1 MVLSRPLWGRTRAEI
16 ARRVCEP
23 SIYTGR
29 SAVLCGT
36 LRLVVLVFG
45 DVELDP
51 ARYDLRRAG
60 TRVHVEPQVF
70 EVLTYLATH
79 HDRVVTNEELMDQVW
94 GDRFVSDTAIKSRIK
109 QARRAIGDDG
119 TAQRIIR
126 TVHGRGYRFMLAPT
140 THEPDESG
148 PAGASGPEA
157 PIRYA
162 LSDGLNIAYQVTG
175 AGETDIVLVAGFVSH
190 LELDWQHPAHA
201 EFLNGLGSFG
211 RLIRFDKRGTGMSD
225 RPADLP
231 DLETRMHDLL
241 AVMAAAQSRR
251 AVLIGYSEG
260 GPLTTLFAAA
270 HPDRVEALILYG
282 SYARRLQ
289 APGYP
294 WGHTPAERERYAERL
309 ADEWSWEA
317 DLQSM
322 GPSADD
328 EMAKWWGRRARASA
342 TPSTISSLILMN
354 SKIDVRD
361 VLPSVRV
368 PTLGVHRSGDRDS
381 RVEEGRYLAE
391 HIPGAR
397 FVELSGADHF
407 VAMNSAQILEQIGA
421 FLGDHRPVTLAATAL
436 LAVLVLTGR
445 DAQRAARELGGGDA
459 RPGRTGEGQ
468 PAVAFDGP
476 ATAIRAGLRYL
487 DRAPTAE
494 IGMGLHIAEVE
505 RTGALIDG
513 AGVSQAVE
521 LASRAPARQIWLS
534 AAVRDLVAGSG
545 LDVEPCA
552 EDASDGR
559 GPAFRVS

>member
-1 MVLSRPLWGRTRAEI
+1 
-16 ARRVCEP
+16 
-23 SIYTGR
+23 
-29 SAVLCGT
+29 
-36 LRLVVLVFG
+36 VVLVFG

-79 HDRVVTNEELMDQVW
+79 YDRVVTNEELMDQVW

-119 TAQRIIR
+119 TTQRIIR
-126 TVHGRGYRFMLAPT
+126 TVHGRGYRFMLVPS
-140 THEPDESG
+140 THDPDESG
-148 PAGASGPEA
+148 VAGASGPES

-201 EFLNGLGSFG
+201 QFLHGLGSFG
-211 RLIRFDKRGTGMSD
+211 RLIRFDKRGTGLSD

-231 DLETRMHDLL
+231 DLETRMHDVLS
-241 AVMAAAQSRR
+241 VMAAAQSRR
-251 AVLIGYSEG
+251 AVLFGYSEG
-260 GPLTTLFAAA
+260 GPLATLFAAA

-282 SYARRLQ
+282 TYARRLQ
-289 APGYP
+289 GPGYP

-309 ADEWSWEA
+309 AGEWSWEA

-322 GPSADD
+322 CPSADD
-328 EMAKWWGRRARASA
+328 ELAKWWGRRARASA
-342 TPSTISSLILMN
+342 TPSTIRALILMN

-368 PTLGVHRSGDRDS
+368 PTLVMHRSGDRDS
-381 RVEEGRYLAE
+381 RVEEGRYVAE

-397 FVELSGADHF
+397 FVELSGVDHF
-407 VAMNSAQILEQIGA
+407 VAVHSRQIVDQVAA
-421 FLGDHRPVTLAATAL
+421 FLGDHRPVTLPATAL
-436 LAVLVLTGR
+436 MAVLVLTGR
-445 DAQRAARELGGGDA
+445 DAQRAARELGGSDA
-459 RPGRTGEGQ
+459 RPGRTSDGR

-476 ATAIRAGLRYL
+476 ATAIRAGLRFL
-487 DRAPTAE
+487 DRSPNAE
-494 IGMGLHIAEVE
+494 VGMGLHIAEVE
-505 RTGALIDG
+505 RTGVFIDG
-513 AGVSQAVE
+513 AGVSHAVD
-521 LASRAPARQIWLS
+521 LATRAPVREIWLS
-534 AAVRDLVAGSG
+534 TTVRDLIADSD
-545 LDVEPCA
+545 LRVEPSGEEA
-552 EDASDGR
+552 NDGR
-559 GPAFRVS
+559 AQAFRVI

>member
-1 MVLSRPLWGRTRAEI
+1 
-16 ARRVCEP
+16 
-23 SIYTGR
+23 
-29 SAVLCGT
+29 
-36 LRLVVLVFG
+36 LVFG

-119 TAQRIIR
+119 TTQRIIR
-126 TVHGRGYRFMLAPT
+126 TVHGRGYRFMLVPT
-140 THEPDESG
+140 THDQDESSV
-148 PAGASGPEA
+148 AGASGPES

-201 EFLNGLGSFG
+201 RFLHGLGSFG
-211 RLIRFDKRGTGMSD
+211 RLIRFDKRGTGLSD
-225 RPADLP
+225 RPADIP
-231 DLETRMHDLL
+231 DLETRMHDVLS
-241 AVMAAAQSRR
+241 VMAAAQSRR
-251 AVLIGYSEG
+251 AVLFGYSEG
-260 GPLTTLFAAA
+260 GPLATLFAAA
-270 HPDRVEALILYG
+270 HPDRVQALILYG
-282 SYARRLQ
+282 TYAKRLQ
-289 APGYP
+289 GPDYP

-309 ADEWSWEA
+309 AGEWSWEA
-317 DLQSM
+317 DLQAM
-322 GPSADD
+322 CPSADD
-328 EMAKWWGRRARASA
+328 EMAKWWGRRARGSA
-342 TPSTISSLILMN
+342 TPSTVRSLILMN

-368 PTLGVHRSGDRDS
+368 PTLVMHRSGDRDS
-381 RVEEGRYLAE
+381 RVEEGRYVAE

-397 FVELSGADHF
+397 FVELSGTDHF
-407 VAMNSAQILEQIGA
+407 VAVNSQQILDQVAA
-421 FLGDHRPVTLAATAL
+421 FLDDRRPVTLPATAL
-436 LAVLVLTGR
+436 MAVLVLAGR

-459 RPGRTGEGQ
+459 RPGRTSDGQ

-487 DRAPTAE
+487 DRSPNAE
-494 IGMGLHIAEVE
+494 VGMGLHIAEVE
-505 RTGALIDG
+505 RTGVFIDG
-513 AGVSQAVE
+513 AGVSQAVD
-521 LASRAPARQIWLS
+521 LATRAPARQIWLS
-534 AAVRDLVAGSG
+534 TAVRDLVAGSG
-545 LDVEPCA
+545 LTVGPSVERA
-552 EDASDGR
+552 NDGR
-559 GPAFRVS
+559 AQAFRVI